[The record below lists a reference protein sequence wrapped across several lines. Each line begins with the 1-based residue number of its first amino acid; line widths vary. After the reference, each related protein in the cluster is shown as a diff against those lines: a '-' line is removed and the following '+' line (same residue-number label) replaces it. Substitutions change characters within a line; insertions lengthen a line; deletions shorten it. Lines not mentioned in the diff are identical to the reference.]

1 MLRKATTNPFGR
13 GFVLRLSHA
22 ELALDLGRRITVT
35 LQTENVERGLVV
47 EKEGNQIFL
56 LITDLK
62 ASFGIWFV
70 GGGFRMILGQLAGSV
85 GNSLFDHMAG
95 VAFHD
100 PIEVLEDADFAVPA
114 SASVQSLDDGVVEEV
129 LRRDDRVPQP
139 DPCEPACNG
148 QELGVVRFPEVVDRV
163 SRLVRRGEPRT
174 VTGGFRSV
182 LPES

>member
-47 EKEGNQIFL
+47 EKEGNQIFV

-70 GGGFRMILGQLAGSV
+70 GGGFRMILGQLAGSA

-100 PIEVLEDADFAVPA
+100 SIEVLEDADFAVPA

-129 LRRDDRVPQP
+129 PGATTEFLNLVLAKLRAMARSLAWS
-139 DPCEPACNG
+139 ACWR
-148 QELGVVRFPEVVDRV
+148 LSIASRASCGVANRV
-163 SRLVRRGEPRT
+163 S
-174 VTGGFRSV
+174 
-182 LPES
+182 